1 MSAAAG
7 TFRVTRRQVLI
18 AGVGAAGGLVV
29 GLPAL
34 AYEEE
39 GERMLGFFI
48 EINADGSIVVG
59 CKDPEIG
66 QGLRTAVPMLVA
78 EELDVPWHKVR
89 IEQMPLGIVRTADG
103 YAWKYGGGQGVG
115 GSTGL
120 LYNWELMRQ
129 AGADARRQLI
139 RAAAR
144 RLEVDASQCD
154 TERGTVVCAA
164 QNARIPYSELVVEAA
179 ALPAPE
185 EPAEPTPED

>member
-1 MSAAAG
+1 MSAVPG
-7 TFRVTRRQVLI
+7 NIHVTRRQVLI
-18 AGVGAAGGLVV
+18 AGVGAAGSLVV

-34 AYEEE
+34 AFEED

-48 EINADGSIVVG
+48 EINPDGSVVIG

-78 EELDVPWHKVR
+78 EELDVAWDKVR
-89 IEQMPLGIVRTADG
+89 IEQMPLGIVKTADG
-103 YAWKYGGGQGVG
+103 YTWKYGGGQGVG

-129 AGADARRQLI
+129 VGANARRQLI

-144 RLEVDASQCD
+144 RLDVDESQCD
-154 TERGTVVCAA
+154 TRPGFVVCAS
-164 QNARIPYSELVVEAA
+164 RDIEIPYSKLLVEAA
-179 ALPAPE
+179 ALPMP
-185 EPAEPTPED
+185 